1 MDRPFLKVVPDTTS
15 HMQLLSVLYCS
26 FILPETNSNTRRH
39 MISSV
44 LPNCTVSD
52 TLIHIDAN
60 CSPLAYILCR
70 TNLFRLLVRGGC
82 RVIALAYKQLDSSVN
97 ASDLRTMPRGTVE
110 QGLCFGGF
118 AVLRCPLKPESEPAL
133 KMLKDSSHQLVMI
146 TGDAPLTACY
156 TAGQVHIVD
165 RPVLLLV
172 HRQATDHCMCVQQAL
187 QHMLFY

>member
-1 MDRPFLKVVPDTTS
+1 M
-15 HMQLLSVLYCS
+15 
-26 FILPETNSNTRRH
+26 
-39 MISSV
+39 
-44 LPNCTVSD
+44 
-52 TLIHIDAN
+52 LIHQMPGEGAL
-60 CSPLAYILCR
+60 PLGYILYH
-70 TNLFRLLVRGGC
+70 TKFLRLLVYGGG
-82 RVIALAYKQLDSSVN
+82 RVIALAYKQLDSSTN

-133 KMLKDSSHQLVMI
+133 KMLKESSHQLVMI

-172 HRQATDHCMCVQQAL
+172 HRQASGHCMCLVVAAQAEPL
-187 QHMLFY
+187 SIVCMYAQRAL

>member
-1 MDRPFLKVVPDTTS
+1 MVQGTS
-15 HMQLLSVLYCS
+15 LQTSNPKSQMHVGQHQAKYCVG
-26 FILPETNSNTRRH
+26 LHT
-39 MISSV
+39 
-44 LPNCTVSD
+44 
-52 TLIHIDAN
+52 
-60 CSPLAYILCR
+60 
-70 TNLFRLLVRGGC
+70 FRLLVYEYC
-82 RVIALAYKQLDSSVN
+82 RVIALAYKRLDSSTN

-118 AVLRCPLKPESEPAL
+118 AVLRCPLKVESEPAL

-172 HRQATDHCMCVQQAL
+172 HR
-187 QHMLFY
+187 

>member
-1 MDRPFLKVVPDTTS
+1 MLLCQSSFQHCSLVMQGTS
-15 HMQLLSVLYCS
+15 LYTGNPKCQMQVHDHWAQYGVGLQMS
-26 FILPETNSNTRRH
+26 
-39 MISSV
+39 
-44 LPNCTVSD
+44 
-52 TLIHIDAN
+52 
-60 CSPLAYILCR
+60 
-70 TNLFRLLVRGGC
+70 RLMVCVCC
-82 RVIALAYKQLDSSVN
+82 RVIALAYKQLDSSIS

-118 AVLRCPLKPESEPAL
+118 AVLRCPLKAESEPAL

-172 HRQATDHCMCVQQAL
+172 HRSGTAHCMGRMSSIC
-187 QHMLFY
+187 

>member
-1 MDRPFLKVVPDTTS
+1 M
-15 HMQLLSVLYCS
+15 
-26 FILPETNSNTRRH
+26 
-39 MISSV
+39 
-44 LPNCTVSD
+44 
-52 TLIHIDAN
+52 
-60 CSPLAYILCR
+60 
-70 TNLFRLLVRGGC
+70 
-82 RVIALAYKQLDSSVN
+82 IALAYKQLDSSVN

-172 HRQATDHCMCVQQAL
+172 HRQATDHCMYVQQAL